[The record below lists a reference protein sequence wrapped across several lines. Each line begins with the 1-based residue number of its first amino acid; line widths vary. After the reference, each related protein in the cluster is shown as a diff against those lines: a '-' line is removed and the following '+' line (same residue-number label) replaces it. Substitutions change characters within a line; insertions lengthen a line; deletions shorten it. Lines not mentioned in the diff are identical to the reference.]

1 MRNLFLEAVFL
12 IAMIALVSW
21 GIYEVFIAMYYFV
34 IM

>member
-1 MRNLFLEAVFL
+1 MRNLFLEAVFF

-21 GIYEVFIAMYYFV
+21 GIYEVFIAMYHFV